1 MSLGVEMLVEGMLLG
16 ARRVVG
22 NDGEGTLGSD
32 GLTEVIGIISGV
44 GHHDLGGETFDQS
57 AGLRGIAFLACR
69 QDEADRTS
77 QASDGQVY
85 LGAQAAARASEGLIF
100 LIFRPFFWAPL
111 AC

>member
-1 MSLGVEMLVEGMLLG
+1 MALGVEVLVERILLS
-16 ARRVVG
+16 ARRVVRD
-22 NDGEGTLGSD
+22 DGERALGGD
-32 GLTEVIGIISGV
+32 GLTEVIGVISGI

-57 AGLRGIAFLACR
+57 AGLRRIAFLSSR

-85 LGAQAAARASEGLIF
+85 LGAQAAARTSEGLIF
-100 LIFRPFFWAPL
+100 LIFSPFFWAPL